1 MSLNICYYLY
11 NFNLLR
17 MVFIRK
23 IKSKI
28 RGRFKANVLKQCSE
42 ISPQK
47 MPDRS
52 TEPEPPKSAGPARNK
67 VQNQKFCRIST
78 GNLLQHSF
86 TTLVR
91 LGQRNP
97 QLGSP
102 ENRKFPERI
111 PNFTATHYRAIRH
124 NILRLLYTR
133 QNFIYIYIYIY
144 IYIPKI

>member
-67 VQNQKFCRIST
+67 VQNQKFCRISRFDT
-78 GNLLQHSF
+78 LAPDSQRLRSFGDSCKLLKMHLHCF
-86 TTLVR
+86 
-91 LGQRNP
+91 
-97 QLGSP
+97 
-102 ENRKFPERI
+102 
-111 PNFTATHYRAIRH
+111 
-124 NILRLLYTR
+124 
-133 QNFIYIYIYIY
+133 
-144 IYIPKI
+144 